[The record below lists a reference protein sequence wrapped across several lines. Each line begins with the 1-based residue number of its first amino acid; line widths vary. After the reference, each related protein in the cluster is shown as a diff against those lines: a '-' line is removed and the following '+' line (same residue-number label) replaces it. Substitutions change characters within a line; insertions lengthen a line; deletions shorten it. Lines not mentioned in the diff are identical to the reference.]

1 MNSIRQKFT
10 VLNLV
15 IIFLCTFIVGGAG
28 LWFTSRSQKEYSDE
42 ILQLTCRQESSFLN
56 DEFTDIQRSI
66 GIFAD
71 QATDRMPPVDVI
83 RSNAAVRRQYVS
95 EMEKLMGD
103 IVRHSK
109 GVVCYYLRITPELAD
124 EVTGDGGFFYTKKK
138 RSSNNR

>member
-10 VLNLV
+10 VLNMV
-15 IIFLCTFIVGGAG
+15 IIFLCTFIVGE
-28 LWFTSRSQKEYSDE
+28 EYSDE

-124 EVTGDGGFFYTKKK
+124 EVDTGF
-138 RSSNNR
+138 